1 MKVFID
7 AGHNHSGVDTGAV
20 GNGLREQ
27 DITYLI
33 ASRVEKTLL
42 AKGISVK
49 MSRNSLTDN
58 VIVGGTISDSLR
70 ARYTS
75 ANSWG
80 ADIFVSIHCN
90 AFTNTTAKGCEV
102 YSYKTG
108 GNSEMLAKNI
118 LNGILSNTDLMS
130 RGTKT
135 ANYSVIKNTTMP
147 AVLVETAFITNTDD
161 AKVLGSEDGQKQISK
176 GIAEGIMEYLGIDYS
191 DTQSQIDNVIKK
203 SKELTTPNDIVW
215 ELNNS
220 HFPIS
225 DVGGF
230 VNALTEAQ
238 QNNSPL
244 YWGYYKLVNGIKEN
258 L

>member
-33 ASRVEKTLL
+33 ANRVEKTLL

-58 VIVGGTISDSLR
+58 VIVGGTEEDSLR
-70 ARYTS
+70 ARYTA
-75 ANSWG
+75 ANNWK

-90 AFTNTTAKGCEV
+90 AHEKSTANGCET
-102 YSYKTG
+102 YCYKRG
-108 GNSEMLAKNI
+108 GAAEKLASNV
-118 LNGILSNTDLMS
+118 LNGILSNAKLTS
-130 RGTKT
+130 RGVKT
-135 ANYSVIKNTTMP
+135 YGWSVIKNTTMP
-147 AVLVETAFITNTDD
+147 ATLVETAFVSNKKD
-161 AKVLGSEDGQKQISK
+161 AAFLGSEDGQKRIAK

-191 DTQSQIDNVIKK
+191 DMQSKIDDVVKK
-203 SKELTTPNDIVW
+203 VDKLTTPNDIVW

-225 DVGGF
+225 DIGGF
-230 VNALTEAQ
+230 VNALSEAKE
-238 QNNSPL
+238 NDSPL
-244 YWGYYKLVNGIKEN
+244 YWGYYKLVNGIKEI